1 MPADEVRYFEDEL
14 VARAVTGD
22 RGAFSDLVRRH
33 QNGVYTLAVRL
44 TGDREIGADVAQEAF
59 VRAWRA
65 MPSFRG
71 DARFST
77 WMFRITA
84 NTASTHRSRARR
96 NRADSLEQLMVE
108 PQDEAPTPEREAES
122 VDLGTRLTAALDRLP
137 PSQRMVVVLKDVYGW
152 THREIAEHLD
162 VSVPA
167 TKVRLHRARSAL
179 RAQLWAE
186 ER

>member
-1 MPADEVRYFEDEL
+1 MAADEVRHSEDEL

-22 RGAFSDLVRRH
+22 REAFSDLVRRH
-33 QNGVYTLAVRL
+33 QNEVYTLAVRL
-44 TGDREIGADVAQEAF
+44 TGDGELGADVAQEAF

-65 MPSFRG
+65 MPNFRG

-77 WMFRITA
+77 WMYRITA

-96 NRADSLEQLMVE
+96 HRAESLEQHTME
-108 PQDEAPTPEREAES
+108 PHDGGLTPERAAES
-122 VDLGTRLTAALDRLP
+122 VDLGARLTAALDRLP

-162 VSVPA
+162 VSIPA
-167 TKVRLHRARSAL
+167 TKVRLHRARSTL
-179 RAQLWAE
+179 RNQLWTE